1 MRDEQAKECWAYY
14 FAAFPD
20 SKTWMAKQGNKTLDI
35 WKRVILH
42 CDYDDVSAVINAM
55 IEGEIETPK
64 AYERDTTAQ
73 LIKRAANDRR
83 FRRQEKQRMA
93 KLSAQATAPKD
104 PDGKFFYAMR
114 FCLVNKQPQ
123 DACDRIK
130 AWARGGPH
138 PEVEG
143 FAEDATAEAMGELIA
158 KDFAKS
164 SDKELLMATPL
175 AMSEWSIDN
184 LMGERNVAQ

>member
-20 SKTWMAKQGNKTLDI
+20 SKTWMTKQGNKTLDI

-42 CDYDDVSAVINAM
+42 CDYDDVEAVINAM
-55 IEGEIETPK
+55 IEGDIETPK

-73 LIKRAANDRR
+73 LVKRAANDRR

-93 KLSAQATAPKD
+93 KLSAQATAPKA

-114 FCLVNKQPQ
+114 FCLVNKQPD
-123 DACDRIK
+123 DAVNRIIG
-130 AWARGGPH
+130 WTRGGPH
-138 PEVEG
+138 PDVEG
-143 FAEDATAEAMGELIA
+143 FAEEATAEAMGELIA
-158 KDFAKS
+158 KEFAKGN
-164 SDKELLMATPL
+164 DREVLMATPL
-175 AMSEWSIDN
+175 TLGNWSIDN
-184 LMGERNVAQ
+184 LMGETK

>member
-1 MRDEQAKECWAYY
+1 MKDEQAKECWAYY

-55 IEGEIETPK
+55 IDGDIETPK

-73 LIKRAANDRR
+73 LVKRAANDRR

-114 FCLVNKQPQ
+114 FCLIHKQPQ

-130 AWARGGPH
+130 AWAGGGPH
-138 PEVEG
+138 PGVEG

-158 KDFAKS
+158 EEFARVKS
-164 SDKELLMATPL
+164 EESKYVESTPL
-175 AMSEWSIDN
+175 TMSEWSADS
-184 LMGERNVAQ
+184 LMRQRN